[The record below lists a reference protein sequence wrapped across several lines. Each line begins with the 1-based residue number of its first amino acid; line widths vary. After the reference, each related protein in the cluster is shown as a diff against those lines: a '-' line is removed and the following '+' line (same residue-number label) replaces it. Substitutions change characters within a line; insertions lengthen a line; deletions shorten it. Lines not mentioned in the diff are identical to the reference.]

1 MALFLFL
8 REFRY
13 QLHPGCADKSS
24 SQSET
29 VGLCYLTRMERTQVQ
44 DALDSPAGCVLSGR
58 GVLQSAHTLI
68 TSIYEKQALGTAQF
82 VKLGQVAD

>member
-13 QLHPGCADKSS
+13 QLHPGSADSSS
-24 SQSET
+24 SQPET
-29 VGLCYLTRMERTQVQ
+29 MSLGCLTQLERTQVQ

-68 TSIYEKQALGTAQF
+68 TSIYEKRALGTAQF
-82 VKLGQVAD
+82 VKLGQVAN